1 MAFHHGPRVE
11 SATGGSIS
19 TISGYTV
26 HTFNN
31 VGVHTFIPTTT
42 GNIEVLVVGAG
53 GSSSPAGAGGGG
65 SAVYHKFIPVVAG
78 VAYTV
83 SVGSTS
89 TLFHPNFTTIA
100 PAGGDGETNN
110 PLGSSGG
117 FSGPE
122 GIQTD
127 SVNQIT
133 YGFAGARGD
142 IIRADGGTVT
152 VDGVYNVHTFISGG
166 GIFTCTAGPGLM
178 DYLLVGSGG
187 QHGSGVNFPGSVAPG
202 SGGGG
207 GGSVI
212 YTANAPFLT
221 SFRTSISHTL
231 TVTSSGPRFGNTYN
245 FRGLSAPGGGYGAD
259 YYPGRPGSFPRNS
272 GESNPLGSGGGGSLD
287 RPAGV
292 GAGVTGLGF
301 DGGTA
306 ANIPGGA
313 GGGAGS
319 PGSPVLTSQRALGVS
334 YSITG
339 TSRPYGAGG
348 RPTSNIAPT
357 STPFPQVPVNIGQ
370 GGGSPSGPT
379 VYGMFAG
386 PGALIVRYYA
396 DGKKG
401 GGGGSAGA
409 AVTTMGGAGSIY
421 KIDGTSK
428 SYGGG
433 GGYTLHPQS
442 SPTDYGLGS
451 YEGAGNPGIVIIRYL
466 S

>member
-1 MAFHHGPRVE
+1 MAFIHGPIVLR
-11 SATGGSIS
+11 ATGGSIS

-26 HTFNN
+26 HTFTSS
-31 VGVHTFIPTTT
+31 GTFIPTTT

-152 VDGVYNVHTFISGG
+152 VDGVYNVHTFRSG

-187 QHGSGVNFPGSVAPG
+187 DAGQGDRG

-221 SFRTSISHTL
+221 SFRTGIFSEL
-231 TVTSSGPRFGNTYN
+231 TVTSSGPLFGNTYN
-245 FRGLSAPGGGYGAD
+245 FRGVVAPGGGDGAE
-259 YYPGRPGSFPRNS
+259 YRPSYPPSIPRQPAQD
-272 GESNPLGSGGGGSLD
+272 NPLGSGGGGSWD
-287 RPAGV
+287 RQTGGV

-301 DGGTA
+301 
-306 ANIPGGA
+306 PGGNA
-313 GGGAGS
+313 LNLRGSPGGGAAG
-319 PGSPVLTSQRALGVS
+319 PGAIPYSTGGGWGVD

-339 TSRPYGAGG
+339 VVQEYGAGG
-348 RPTSNIAPT
+348 RPYSNLGPRT
-357 STPFPQVPVNIGQ
+357 QPEPVAKIGQ
-370 GGGSPSGPT
+370 GGGGGASPTQSW
-379 VYGMFAG
+379 GMSRG

-421 KIDGTSK
+421 KIDGTSR

-451 YEGAGNPGIVIIRYL
+451 YEGAGNPGIVIIRYI

>member
-11 SATGGSIS
+11 IATGGSIS

-26 HTFNN
+26 HTFSN
-31 VGVHTFIPTTT
+31 VGVDTFIPTTT

-53 GSSSPAGAGGGG
+53 GSASPAGASGGG
-65 SAVYHKFIPVVAG
+65 SAVYHKFMPVIAG

-83 SVGSTS
+83 SVGSAS
-89 TLFHPNFTTIA
+89 TLFHPTLTLTA

-152 VDGVYNVHTFISGG
+152 VDGVYNVHTFRSG

-187 QHGSGVNFPGSVAPG
+187 GAGQGDRGA
-202 SGGGG
+202 GGGG

-221 SFRTSISHTL
+221 SFRTGISSELTL
-231 TVTSSGPRFGNTYN
+231 TSAGPRLGNTYN
-245 FRGLSAPGGGYGAD
+245 FRDVVAPGGGEGAE
-259 YYPGRPGSFPRNS
+259 YRPTYPPGIPRDPAQ
-272 GESNPLGSGGGGSLD
+272 SNPLGSGGGGSWD
-287 RPAGV
+287 RQTGGV

-301 DGGTA
+301 
-306 ANIPGGA
+306 PGGNA
-313 GGGAGS
+313 TNTTGNPGGGARSAG
-319 PGSPVLTSQRALGVS
+319 PAGQGVV

-339 TSRPYGAGG
+339 TSSLYGAGG
-348 RPTSNIAPT
+348 RPQSNLGPRT
-357 STPFPQVPVNIGQ
+357 QPQPVANIGQ
-370 GGGSPSGPT
+370 GGGPGWPAQSWWMSP
-379 VYGMFAG
+379 G

-421 KIDGTSK
+421 KIDGTSR

-433 GGYTLHPQS
+433 GGDTLHPTS
-442 SPTDYGLGS
+442 SPTDYGLGTYS
-451 YEGAGNPGIVIIRYL
+451 GTGNPGIVIIRYL